1 MQVVRDTAAAHG
13 LNDFASQFGMCGFER
28 IVVGAVALIKDADK
42 INDDVRIVYSFN
54 QCVLVVHVTLFYIN
68 IGQYLQITAALFV
81 PRQYSDLITISS
93 QIYGQLRA
101 DETGAAEKG
110 YIVNT

>member
-1 MQVVRDTAAAHG
+1 M
-13 LNDFASQFGMCGFER
+13 
-28 IVVGAVALIKDADK
+28 IKDADK
-42 INDDVRIVYSFN
+42 INNDVRIVYGFN

-81 PRQYSDLITISS
+81 PRQYSDLITISG
-93 QIYGQLRA
+93 QIYSQLRA